1 MSDNQTSD
9 NLKICIPRTSYD
21 TTKKLNSLSRQN
33 SLNRATKLKAAFLT
47 SKKWTPGDTIRI
59 KFLEIPSPNLE
70 RTSLN
75 SIKNVKDSS
84 GNALQYDKLQETV
97 DNLDIIS
104 AIKLIVKERIQPF
117 IGLTFMF
124 VDSSQNADIRIS
136 FNGSDGAWSLIGTD
150 CRQVQIYGNNIQN
163 EATMNFGW
171 FDVATVMHE
180 FGHALGMIHEHQN
193 PSGNQI
199 QWNTKA
205 VYDWARRT
213 QGWDQQTAY
222 QQIIEP
228 YEKNSVNGS
237 NFDPL
242 SIMLYFFPGSLTLN
256 NKGTHENLR
265 LSGTDV
271 IYLAKQY
278 PISSVKSCG
287 QNTCLTPDQ
296 FYMKVY
302 GTSISSIIPTLPP
315 TLPPTLLPTLPPA
328 MTTSPPVMMTMSP
341 PEMTASPPV
350 TMTESPPEI
359 TDLNLTYTIPPV
371 INVSSSNNNSIIS
384 NLFSNQNIILLILL
398 ISAIVIFIIV
408 RS

>member
-1 MSDNQTSD
+1 MSDNQTLEE
-9 NLKICIPRTSYD
+9 NLKICIPRLSNISSEQLNILTQQPSMNQAR
-21 TTKKLNSLSRQN
+21 TIKINKLR
-33 SLNRATKLKAAFLT
+33 AAFFT

-59 KFLEIPSPNLE
+59 KFLELPPANLE

-75 SIKNVKDSS
+75 SIKNIKDAS

-97 DNLDIIS
+97 NNLDVIS

-124 VDSSQNADIRIS
+124 VDSSQNADIRIT

-150 CRQVQIYGNNIQN
+150 CRQVQIPGNNIQN

-171 FDVATVMHE
+171 FDVATVIHE

-199 QWNTKA
+199 QWNKQV

-213 QGWDQQTAY
+213 QGWDQQTTY

-228 YEKNSVNGS
+228 YETNSVNGS
-237 NFDPL
+237 AFDPM
-242 SIMLYFFPGSLTLN
+242 SIMLYFFPASLTLN

-271 IYLAKQY
+271 IYLAQQY
-278 PISSVKSCG
+278 PISSVKTCG
-287 QNTCLTPDQ
+287 INTCLTPDQ
-296 FYMKVY
+296 FYLKVY
-302 GTSISSIIPTLPP
+302 GTSISTPQIPTTSRPQITTMPTMMATSRPQITTMPTYQPTEPP
-315 TLPPTLLPTLPPA
+315 NMTLK
-328 MTTSPPVMMTMSP
+328 PV
-341 PEMTASPPV
+341 
-350 TMTESPPEI
+350 
-359 TDLNLTYTIPPV
+359 YTIPPL
-371 INVSSSNNNSIIS
+371 INVGSSSNTAIIS
-384 NLFSNQNIILLILL
+384 NLFSGTNVILAVLFFSALLLIYTQ
-398 ISAIVIFIIV
+398 IYKKK
-408 RS
+408 

>member
-1 MSDNQTSD
+1 MSNSD
-9 NLKICIPRTSYD
+9 DLKICIPRVSHD
-21 TTKKLNSLSRQN
+21 TNAKLNSLNKQHSISQGRG
-33 SLNRATKLKAAFLT
+33 LGKLKAAFFT
-47 SKKWTPGDTIRI
+47 SKKWTPGDIIRI
-59 KFLEIPSPNLE
+59 KFLELPPANLE

-75 SIKNVKDSS
+75 SIKNVKDNNGKS
-84 GNALQYDKLQETV
+84 LQYDNLQDTV
-97 DNLDIIS
+97 ASLDVIS

-124 VDSSQNADIRIS
+124 VDSSQNADIRIT

-150 CRQVQIYGNNIQN
+150 CRQVQTPGNNIQN

-205 VYDWARRT
+205 VYDWAKRT

-222 QQIIEP
+222 EQIIQP
-228 YEKNSVNGS
+228 YESNSINGS
-237 NFDPL
+237 LFDPE
-242 SIMLYFFPGSLTLN
+242 SIMLYFFPASLTLN

-271 IYLAKQY
+271 IYLAEQY
-278 PISSVKSCG
+278 PISSNKTCG

-302 GTSISSIIPTLPP
+302 GTSISTPQIPTLTNAP
-315 TLPPTLLPTLPPA
+315 TLRPTMMATSRPQITTIPTMMATSQPEIITLPTMMATYQPTVPA
-328 MTTSPPVMMTMSP
+328 
-341 PEMTASPPV
+341 
-350 TMTESPPEI
+350 
-359 TDLNLTYTIPPV
+359 L
-371 INVSSSNNNSIIS
+371 INISSSSNTSIIS
-384 NLFSNQNIILLILL
+384 NLFSGKNTLLLILFLSALFL
-398 ISAIVIFIIV
+398 IYTQIYKKK
-408 RS
+408 